1 MRVKCDKCGSTASAD
16 EDTLIGLGWSQLTIK
31 SPVRKTFTRCA
42 MHRAGLTEEV
52 GKAQGIRI
60 GG

>member
-1 MRVKCDKCGSTASAD
+1 MRVKCDKCGASCSAD
-16 EDTLIGLGWSQLTIK
+16 IDRLIELGWSKLTIR
-31 SPVRKTFTRCA
+31 SPERKTFTRCP

-52 GKAQGIRI
+52 GRAQGIRI

>member
-1 MRVKCDKCGSTASAD
+1 MKVKCDKCKASCTGQV
-16 EDTLIGLGWSQLTIK
+16 ERLIQLGWSRAEISRPQK
-31 SPVRKTFTRCA
+31 QVFTRCP